1 VYYICDE
8 VRSFDMMDEIEVRS
22 RFQFAH
28 WTDYTQGYN
37 TKTCIENRRGLVK
50 SHLLIMPKEV
60 PSERC
65 RLW

>member
-28 WTDYTQGYN
+28 GTDYTQGDN
-37 TKTCIENRRGLVK
+37 AKACIENRRGLVK

-65 RLW
+65 RL

>member
-28 WTDYTQGYN
+28 GQIIPRVTTL
-37 TKTCIENRRGLVK
+37 KPALRIEED
-50 SHLLIMPKEV
+50 S
-60 PSERC
+60 
-65 RLW
+65 